1 MNLRMDSPGAP
12 GSATGANE
20 MARESFLASDYSAY
34 PSVLTRTLIWD
45 RGAGSIER
53 LELVRQGGWA

>member
-20 MARESFLASDYSAY
+20 MARESSLASEYRACS
-34 PSVLTRTLIWD
+34 SVLTRTLIWD

-53 LELVRQGGWA
+53 LELVRLEGWA